1 MSNTQQRR
9 YSDYL
14 NKTFLE
20 ELNYKIWVTK
30 GCRFN
35 ASSRLIRTGK
45 LSNLAIN
52 MISVYLT
59 IAGLI
64 TVYNINSKIIDDN
77 LLAYLITSLSILAL
91 VFGQIESSKDY
102 TLKSKEFHNCG
113 LELSEI
119 YNKLRIF
126 KTLEENPS
134 QERKNQFTEEI
145 SISYQKVL
153 EKYDNHLQIDNNIFK
168 TKKASYHELNCWQ
181 IIKYKS
187 EYYLHSYF
195 LYHILIIVPAILII
209 LLIVYRN

>member
-1 MSNTQQRR
+1 MQQRSYR
-9 YSDYL
+9 DYL

-20 ELNYKIWVTK
+20 ELNYKIWITK

-59 IAGLI
+59 ITGLL

-77 LLAYLITSLSILAL
+77 LLAYLVTSLSILAL
-91 VFGQIESSKDY
+91 VFGQIENSKDY
-102 TLKSKEFHNCG
+102 TLKAKEFHNCG

-134 QERKNQFTEEI
+134 QERKAQFTEEI

-168 TKKASYHELNCWQ
+168 TKKAKYHELNYWQ

-195 LYHILIIVPAILII
+195 LYHFLIIVPAILII
-209 LLIVYRN
+209 FLIIYRK